1 MAVLLLR
8 LAAPLQAWGSNSK
21 FIIRNTE
28 REPTKSGVVGM
39 LAAALGIQRND
50 DPKKLGPLTALRF
63 GVRAEKEG
71 RLLKD
76 FHMVHYPKATPD
88 VTERHYL
95 SDAVFLVA
103 LESEDTAFL
112 QKIAEALQ
120 HPVYPLYLGRKS
132 CPPTLPIVWGVRE
145 KSLEAVLKEE
155 PPLCNEKAGTFRI
168 VYEVPFGGI
177 PVQDVPQ
184 SFSQLHRQHGWRMKC
199 EEIITGKEHDPF
211 SEL

>member
-50 DPKKLGPLTALRF
+50 DPKKLEPLTALRF

-120 HPVYPLYLGRKS
+120 HPV
-132 CPPTLPIVWGVRE
+132 PPTLPIVWGVRE

-168 VYEVPFGGI
+168 AYEVPFGGI

>member
-50 DPKKLGPLTALRF
+50 DPKKLEPLTALRF

-76 FHMVHYPKATPD
+76 FHMVHSPKTTD

-145 KSLEAVLKEE
+145 NSLDAVLKEE
-155 PPLCNEKAGTFRI
+155 PPLCNEKSGTFRI
-168 VYEVPFGGI
+168 AYEVPFGGI

>member
-1 MAVLLLR
+1 
-8 LAAPLQAWGSNSK
+8 
-21 FIIRNTE
+21 
-28 REPTKSGVVGM
+28 M

-50 DPKKLGPLTALRF
+50 DPKKLEPLTALRF

-76 FHMVHYPKATPD
+76 FHMVHSPKTTD

-168 VYEVPFGGI
+168 AYEVPFGGI

>member
-50 DPKKLGPLTALRF
+50 DPKKLEPLTALRF

-76 FHMVHYPKATPD
+76 FHMVHSPKTTD

-103 LESEDTAFL
+103 LESEDTAFCRKL
-112 QKIAEALQ
+112 QRHCSIRSIRCISVENRARR
-120 HPVYPLYLGRKS
+120 HFRSYGVYGKK
-132 CPPTLPIVWGVRE
+132 VW
-145 KSLEAVLKEE
+145 KQ
-155 PPLCNEKAGTFRI
+155 F
-168 VYEVPFGGI
+168 
-177 PVQDVPQ
+177 
-184 SFSQLHRQHGWRMKC
+184 
-199 EEIITGKEHDPF
+199 
-211 SEL
+211 